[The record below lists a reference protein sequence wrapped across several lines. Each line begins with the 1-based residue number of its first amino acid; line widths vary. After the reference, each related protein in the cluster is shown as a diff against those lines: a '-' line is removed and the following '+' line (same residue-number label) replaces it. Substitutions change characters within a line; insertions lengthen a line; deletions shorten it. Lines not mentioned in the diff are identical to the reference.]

1 MKKKNVKIKKDTPMT
16 ITIENKKKLF
26 SACRNKWVKLPL
38 EQKILYD
45 TIAEALN
52 RLSVLNNKQ
61 EYIRGF
67 NIFIAKCQHDQEQL
81 IEWLGLND

>member
-1 MKKKNVKIKKDTPMT
+1 MKKKNVKINMNTTNKEIKTIKKRTFTD
-16 ITIENKKKLF
+16 
-26 SACRNKWVKLPL
+26 CRNKWVKLPL
-38 EQKILYD
+38 EQKLLYD